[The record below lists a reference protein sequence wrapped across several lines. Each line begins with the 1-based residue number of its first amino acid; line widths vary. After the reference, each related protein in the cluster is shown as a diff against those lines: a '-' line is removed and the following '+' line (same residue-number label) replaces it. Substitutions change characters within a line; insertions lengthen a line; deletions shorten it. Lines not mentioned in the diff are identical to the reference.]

1 MMSHA
6 AQQRKKSTF
15 PRFLPA
21 GVFPFRK
28 YESHMVICLY
38 RSWNSAKSLQIG
50 DSGDSVLE
58 IRATF
63 LKTHCV
69 RKYNG
74 MDV

>member
-1 MMSHA
+1 
-6 AQQRKKSTF
+6 
-15 PRFLPA
+15 
-21 GVFPFRK
+21 
-28 YESHMVICLY
+28 MVICLY